1 MKLERKP
8 LQTERGRVC
17 VGMGPRAKEV
27 VDLRTGTFKRG
38 LGTGRRASGEERAWE
53 KEGWMRTGQS
63 RGVCGGPAYT
73 RRTDGGAQL
82 LPGQE
87 GTGGAVPG
95 PSSAQTSLGYGAPQR
110 LCVWIQR
117 QTPGTPGL
125 DTQNVPVPS
134 GAVQV
139 CPSPGGPRC
148 GWASAFLPPQ
158 VPKGCL
164 TQSLRAVP
172 GDTQSWCSKAKA
184 WRSPGTSS
192 RAWSG
197 GTSRPKRSPICSPS
211 SKAP

>member
-1 MKLERKP
+1 
-8 LQTERGRVC
+8 
-17 VGMGPRAKEV
+17 
-27 VDLRTGTFKRG
+27 
-38 LGTGRRASGEERAWE
+38 
-53 KEGWMRTGQS
+53 MRTGKS

-95 PSSAQTSLGYGAPQR
+95 PSSAQTSLGYGAPQI

-117 QTPGTPGL
+117 QTPRTTGL

-164 TQSLRAVP
+164 TQSLGAVP

-184 WRSPGTSS
+184 WRSPGPLQ
-192 RAWSG
+192 APPPGPG
-197 GTSRPKRSPICSPS
+197 GAAPVGPKGAPS
-211 SKAP
+211 AAPPLKPHELLVFVSVLIWMLLTLPMPNVL